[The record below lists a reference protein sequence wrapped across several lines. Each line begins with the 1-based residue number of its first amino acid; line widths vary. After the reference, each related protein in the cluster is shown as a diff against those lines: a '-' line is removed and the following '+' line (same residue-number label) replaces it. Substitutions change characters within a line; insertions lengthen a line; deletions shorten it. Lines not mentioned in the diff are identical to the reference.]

1 MADHKVFT
9 RALAGFARNLAK
21 GVSISDVL
29 HDLAERVTAVTG
41 ADSTAVS
48 VQDCGQLR
56 FATARDDRATSL
68 ERVQETGQTG
78 PCVDAWRSGETVVI
92 SDMGEQASGSDAYQ
106 RAAREAGIVAIA
118 GIPMRLDGQSI
129 GVLDL
134 YSFTCRDWSD
144 EDLNA
149 ARVLADVA
157 TSYVINAWE
166 LDKQRRIN
174 EQLQE
179 ALDSRIIIEQAKG
192 VLAGERGISV
202 GEAFELLRRHART
215 HNARLRAVVG
225 AVVNLGLRP

>member
-1 MADHKVFT
+1 
-9 RALAGFARNLAK
+9 
-21 GVSISDVL
+21 
-29 HDLAERVTAVTG
+29 
-41 ADSTAVS
+41 
-48 VQDCGQLR
+48 
-56 FATARDDRATSL
+56 
-68 ERVQETGQTG
+68 
-78 PCVDAWRSGETVVI
+78 
-92 SDMGEQASGSDAYQ
+92 
-106 RAAREAGIVAIA
+106 
-118 GIPMRLDGQSI
+118 
-129 GVLDL
+129 
-134 YSFTCRDWSD
+134 
-144 EDLNA
+144 
-149 ARVLADVA
+149 VLADVA